1 MYVHAFIIWRCVAGC
16 NRATPCPHCT
26 KVLSGFEDPP
36 AVVFAKIDRAKTAKT
51 AKAAKQPSGG
61 RGGGRGGSGG
71 RAKAVG
77 KAGGRGKTKRDREGS
92 LVSSGGGGEE
102 ESKRARHAK

>member
-1 MYVHAFIIWRCVAGC
+1 MYVLHAYYTSGNATRCDAGC

-51 AKAAKQPSGG
+51 AKA
-61 RGGGRGGSGG
+61 
-71 RAKAVG
+71 VG
-77 KAGGRGKTKRDREGS
+77 KAGGRGKTKRDREVS